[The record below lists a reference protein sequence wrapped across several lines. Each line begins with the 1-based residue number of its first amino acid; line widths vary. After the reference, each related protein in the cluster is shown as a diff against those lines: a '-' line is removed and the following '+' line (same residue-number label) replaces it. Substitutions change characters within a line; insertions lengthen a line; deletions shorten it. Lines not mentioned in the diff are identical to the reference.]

1 MKRQLDSKYS
11 DLVDWVNDKKQR
23 LGLREI
29 VVYITCPPRNL
40 YEIIYALYGDN
51 WRSDENLNDTISS
64 IVDIYNDN
72 YELTEPK
79 YYWKFNAMNFMSYPI
94 KAYAGKVFNEIELV
108 TNNDAY
114 EAYYCSKSKLIKF
127 LAISDTNLT
136 INDFT
141 PVEEIEND

>member
-11 DLVDWVNDKKQR
+11 ELVDWVNDKKQR

-79 YYWKFNAMNFMSYPI
+79 YFWQLKTYCQDVGAL
-94 KAYAGKVFNEIELV
+94 YATRYDYGDTIVLTSTITSEDKMTRNELDTYLTT
-108 TNNDAY
+108 TNDG
-114 EAYYCSKSKLIKF
+114 
-127 LAISDTNLT
+127 LT
-136 INDFT
+136 IDSFK
-141 PVEEIEND
+141 PDRSFE